1 MSSKNFPEGAIKTL
15 SSLFSRLPKLRV
27 FNLTLRAYE
36 EGTPC
41 HEFLLESL
49 SHLTMLN
56 VGWWSETTPPAQ
68 ILSQIS
74 GTMGRCPELESFSFV
89 IPSKYFFHGGPLV
102 NFEEIFG
109 PASTLPR
116 GMKLASLEVH
126 GVTTAASEFLRHI
139 RHFRHLTKLHITFD
153 PSSLAA
159 TNIGE
164 ILHLLAKDR
173 IYLKDISVD
182 AIHHPGVFDY
192 LTSYSGIER
201 LSLRPLHPGDDS
213 PELLRRFFLSVLPTH
228 SNSLRWLN
236 IGGNLETEWSKALPR
251 MYLREIDKC
260 QLLEYICCW
269 IIVPPEDCVRVR
281 SETLVSD
288 TLTIIRD
295 FSFSVDD

>member
-15 SSLFSRLPKLRV
+15 SSLFSRLLKLRV

-41 HEFLLESL
+41 HELLLESL
-49 SHLTMLN
+49 CDLTTLN
-56 VGWWSETTPPAQ
+56 LGWWSETTPPTQ

-74 GTMGRCPELESFSFV
+74 GTVGRCPELETFSFV
-89 IPSKYFFHGGPLV
+89 IPENCFIHGGPSV
-102 NFEEIFG
+102 NFKEIFG

-116 GMKLASLEVH
+116 DMKLTSLEVR
-126 GVTTAASEFLRHI
+126 GVTVGASEFLRHI
-139 RHFRHLTKLHITFD
+139 RHFRHLTKLHIRFD
-153 PSSLAA
+153 RSSLAA

-182 AIHHPGVFDY
+182 AIHHQGVFDY

-236 IGGNLETEWSKALPR
+236 IGGNLKTEWSKALPR
-251 MYLREIDKC
+251 MYLKEIEKC
-260 QLLEYICCW
+260 QLLEYVCCW

-281 SETLVSD
+281 SEALVSD

-295 FSFSVDD
+295 LFLSQ